1 MMKIK
6 RKRRKK
12 STTYGLSTVPLHLM
26 LLPAVIILFI
36 YRYLPMGGLII
47 AFQDFDLT
55 MGISAFWRSEW
66 VGFDNFMRI
75 FGDESFTRALRN
87 TLTIAVGKM
96 ITMYFFP
103 ILIALLLNEIRI
115 SALKR
120 GIQTLVYLPFF
131 LSWVILAGII
141 RDILGMDGVINTLF
155 FSDAPRFFL
164 GDPSLFQPMLI
175 ITNLWREFGYATIV
189 YLAAITAVDPELYEA
204 SMVDGATRLRQTWHV
219 TLPGMRPIIVLTGVL
234 SLGGILNAGFDQV
247 FNLYSVPVRATGD
260 IIDTLVFRT
269 AMVGG
274 QFHVGTAIGL
284 FNSFVGF
291 LLIITA
297 NGLAKKFAG
306 YQVF

>member
-1 MMKIK
+1 MEK
-6 RKRRKK
+6 RPKRRRK
-12 STTYGLSTVPLHLM
+12 STTYGMSTIPLHLM
-26 LLPAVIILFI
+26 LLPAVILLFI
-36 YRYLPMGGLII
+36 YRYLPMGGLVI
-47 AFQDFDLT
+47 AFQNFDIT
-55 MGISAFWRSEW
+55 MGIRAFWESEW

-75 FGDESFTRALRN
+75 FGDDAFTRALRN
-87 TLTIAVGKM
+87 TLTIAIGKM

-103 ILIALLLNEIRI
+103 IIIALMLNEIRI

-141 RDILGMDGVINTLF
+141 RDILGMDGIVNTLF
-155 FSDAPRFFL
+155 FSQNPRFFL

-175 ITNLWREFGYATIV
+175 ITNIWREFGYATIV
-189 YLAAITAVDPELYEA
+189 YLAAITSVDPEQYEA
-204 SMVDGATRLRQTWHV
+204 AMVDGATRLRQTWHV

-284 FNSFVGF
+284 FNSAVGF